1 MENLISDEFMQL
13 IKVLIAWGGYAL
25 IYLAVTALI
34 VSVVFYSYCKIIS
47 NKKALRRFRRLSNWI
62 TF

>member
-1 MENLISDEFMQL
+1 MENLENEQFMQL

-25 IYLAVTALI
+25 IYLVVAALI
-34 VSVVFYSYCKIIS
+34 VSVVFYSYCKIIN
-47 NKKALRRFRRLSNWI
+47 NKRALRTVRRLANWI